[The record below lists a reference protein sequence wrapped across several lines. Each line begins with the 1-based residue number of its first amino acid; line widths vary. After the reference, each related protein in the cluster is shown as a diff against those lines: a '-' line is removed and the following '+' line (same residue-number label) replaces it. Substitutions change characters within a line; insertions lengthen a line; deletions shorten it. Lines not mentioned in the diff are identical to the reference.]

1 MSDDAAQKRPQAIQD
16 YAQVW
21 AECASSVLESTSGK
35 AFTGAPRTET
45 EPLEIPAAEAVWLE
59 FKVTGKLTGDQFFQL
74 KKPDAVR
81 LGQLLMSEPLDGTA
95 ALSENLSDALSELFR
110 QFAGVVSTN
119 CKPKYGGEV
128 QFQLEAGKQP
138 EWATA
143 ATSAWSFSA
152 PEVDAIQ
159 WNLLLSAELCKSLE
173 EAGKTA
179 ETVTVAGLPASDAP
193 EAPPQTA
200 TPAAGSADA
209 ATVATTEGKSASPVS
224 RSLSPEASA
233 PPPANLDLLL
243 DVELKASLRFG
254 QKEMMLREVLDLRPG
269 SVIELDKQ
277 IQEPAE
283 LLVAGRVIAWGDVV
297 IVDGNYG
304 LRIKDIAQPQ
314 QRLESVET

>member
-1 MSDDAAQKRPQAIQD
+1 MTDVAAQKPSQAIQE

-45 EPLEIPAAEAVWLE
+45 EPLAIPAEEAVWLG
-59 FKVTGKLTGDQFFQL
+59 FKVTGKLAGDQCFQL

-81 LGQLLMSEPLDGTA
+81 LGQLLMSEPLDGAA
-95 ALSENLSDALSELFR
+95 ALSEKLSDALSELFR

-128 QFQLEAGKQP
+128 QFQLEAGKPP
-138 EWATA
+138 EWAAA
-143 ATSAWSFSA
+143 ATSAWAFAA
-152 PEVDAIQ
+152 PEIDSIQ

-173 EAGKTA
+173 GAGKTA
-179 ETVTVAGLPASDAP
+179 DTVTAAGLPAANAA
-193 EAPPQTA
+193 EAPAQAAKPATA
-200 TPAAGSADA
+200 GTEPATASTNAGRPSD
-209 ATVATTEGKSASPVS
+209 SVS
-224 RSLSPEASA
+224 R
-233 PPPANLDLLL
+233 PPASERTTPSPTNLDLLL

-254 QKEMMLREVLDLRPG
+254 QREMMLREILALRPG

-314 QRLESVET
+314 QWLASVET